1 LYYKITYIKIHIQG
15 YIKIILLKDAKQER
29 GGQGKYVV
37 RRRKKIEDRRKKK
50 ERR

>member
-29 GGQGKYVV
+29 GGQGKYV
-37 RRRKKIEDRRKKK
+37 EEE